1 MDQSRS
7 ARQERKT
14 NETHIIVEI
23 NLDGRGEASIRSGS
37 GFFDHMLELFT
48 KHGRFDLTVNCTGD
62 TQVDLHH
69 FIEDI
74 GICLGKAILSALGE
88 KRGIKR
94 YGMAELPMDE
104 ALAKVVLDL
113 GGRPFLVYNVDLSRE
128 RINDFDCE
136 LAEDFFRA
144 LSDNGRMNIH
154 IDLLR
159 GRNAHHSLEAIFKAF
174 ARALRDAVDLDSRS
188 ENAIP
193 STKGML

>member
-1 MDQSRS
+1 MDKFRTG
-7 ARQERKT
+7 RQERKT
-14 NETHIIVEI
+14 NETNIVLEL
-23 NLDGRGEASIRSGS
+23 NLDGRGQANVNSGS
-37 GFFDHMLELFT
+37 GFFDHMLQLFA
-48 KHGRFDLTVNCTGD
+48 KHGRFDLTAQCTGD

-69 FIEDI
+69 SIEDL
-74 GICLGKAILSALGE
+74 GICLGKAIVAALGD
-88 KRGIKR
+88 KRGIRR

-113 GGRPFLVYNVDLSRE
+113 GGRPFLVYNVGLDRE

-159 GRNAHHSLEAIFKAF
+159 GRNAHHSLEAVFKAF
-174 ARALRDAVDLDSRS
+174 ARALSDAVALDAAAADS
-188 ENAIP
+188 IP
-193 STKGML
+193 STKGVL

>member
-1 MDQSRS
+1 MDQSRA

-14 NETHIIVEI
+14 NETHIVVEF
-23 NLDGRGEASIRSGS
+23 NLDGRGDAAIHSGS

-48 KHGRFDLTVNCTGD
+48 KHGRFNLTVNCTGD
-62 TQVDLHH
+62 THVDLHH
-69 FIEDI
+69 SIEDI
-74 GICLGKAILSALGE
+74 GICLGKAVLAALGE

-113 GGRPFLVYNVDLSRE
+113 GGRPFLVYNVDLARE

-174 ARALRDAVDLDSRS
+174 ARALRDAVDVDIRS

-193 STKGML
+193 STKGIL

>member
-1 MDQSRS
+1 
-7 ARQERKT
+7 
-14 NETHIIVEI
+14 
-23 NLDGRGEASIRSGS
+23 
-37 GFFDHMLELFT
+37 MLELFT

-69 FIEDI
+69 SIEDI
-74 GICLGKAILSALGE
+74 GICLGKAVLSALGE